1 MDPVYQKLQDSLPL
15 LPGNNFDLNRKFL
28 PNFRKSHAFDKKRDI
43 SIVNDRKPG
52 IGKIIWNNYVV
63 KNLWFVNTHKFIY
76 NILGGIPLPHV
87 EQDNVKSSIS
97 AYPKSDGS
105 ESIPAW
111 IAFDRKVIRFNL

>member
-63 KNLWFVNTHKFIY
+63 KNL
-76 NILGGIPLPHV
+76 
-87 EQDNVKSSIS
+87 
-97 AYPKSDGS
+97 
-105 ESIPAW
+105 
-111 IAFDRKVIRFNL
+111 

>member
-1 MDPVYQKLQDSLPL
+1 
-15 LPGNNFDLNRKFL
+15 
-28 PNFRKSHAFDKKRDI
+28 
-43 SIVNDRKPG
+43 
-52 IGKIIWNNYVV
+52 
-63 KNLWFVNTHKFIY
+63 VNTHKFIY